1 VRRALV
7 LIAAIS
13 GILLAGAPAQAAT
26 SCPDFTILH
35 NDRIGDLELQHGR
48 YAVKVVNGI
57 SCPRTTRLLQ
67 KWLQQG
73 NTSGGWVVNARSSSF
88 TKGLKEFRISPD
100 TGGGGGGGGG
110 GTGGRVVCQ
119 ATFRV
124 LNDDRIGQLQIPAGS
139 YRITVRRISCASAS
153 DQFRRFLQFPSGN
166 LPDNW
171 RVRPLR
177 AKFRNA
183 QTGESFRIKRVG
195 R

>member
-1 VRRALV
+1 MRRARL
-7 LIAAIS
+7 AAI
-13 GILLAGAPAQAAT
+13 LVFTLAGVVVPGTPAQAAV
-26 SCPDFTILH
+26 CPDFTILH
-35 NDRIGDLELQHGR
+35 DDRIDGQSFPHGR
-48 YAVKVVNGI
+48 YSVTNVRGLA
-57 SCPRTTRLLQ
+57 CQDTTRY
-67 KWLQQG
+67 LQQFLQSG
-73 NTSGGWVVNARSSSF
+73 KTSGGWTLGARNTF
-88 TKGLKEFRISPD
+88 IRGTQQFRI
-100 TGGGGGGGGG
+100 TRGGGGGGGG
-110 GTGGRVVCQ
+110 GTGGRIVCQ

-124 LNDDRIGQLQIPAGS
+124 LNNDRIGQLQIPAGS

-153 DQFRRFLQFPSGN
+153 DQFRRFLQYPSGN